1 MELRQ
6 GSLSAAGVIESF
18 ASGGRLVERM
28 TKIEIELGALAQAVE
43 AEGSSLLSCHD
54 TTDVQTR

>member
-1 MELRQ
+1 M
-6 GSLSAAGVIESF
+6 
-18 ASGGRLVERM
+18 ERM